1 MPAPSQY
8 RVTRDIDVWCLAV
21 AETIIWAGSLYL
33 FAALLPYWESELG
46 WPKTHVAMVFSGALF
61 MSALLSPTAGR
72 LIDRDM
78 GRSVLVLSATAT
90 AILLVAVSFTQS
102 FALFACLWLA
112 VGCCMAG
119 SLYDPCFAYLVHSR
133 GDNAKSAITLVTLVA
148 GFAGTLAFPVNTYVA
163 ELYNWRASAQVFAGL
178 IVCVALPCFWIGT
191 RQRATV
197 HETSSDQPP
206 AKADD
211 AAYKRARK
219 TLTFWLLGLSF
230 ALMYLNHGTV
240 ITHLLPKLEQ
250 QQIPLEYAVFTISL
264 LGPSQVAGRV
274 LMIVLERWISMRAI
288 AVISVLCL
296 ALAAIAL
303 VFASYWQWLLPVFAV
318 LQGSG
323 VGISSITR
331 PVIIAELLGRE
342 SFGAI
347 AGAIA
352 LPVMV
357 AMAIASTVASGLW
370 LVGGYDLVFA
380 LNILFALVAVAALM
394 AALRI
399 GPAPWA
405 HAANNP
411 AD

>member
-1 MPAPSQY
+1 MT
-8 RVTRDIDVWCLAV
+8 RVLP
-21 AETIIWAGSLYL
+21 IW
-33 FAALLPYWESELG
+33 
-46 WPKTHVAMVFSGALF
+46 
-61 MSALLSPTAGR
+61 
-72 LIDRDM
+72 
-78 GRSVLVLSATAT
+78 
-90 AILLVAVSFTQS
+90 
-102 FALFACLWLA
+102 
-112 VGCCMAG
+112 
-119 SLYDPCFAYLVHSR
+119 HS
-133 GDNAKSAITLVTLVA
+133 DNAKSAIHRSRCA

-163 ELYNWRASAQVFAGL
+163 ELYSWRVSARSL
-178 IVCVALPCFWIGT
+178 RDSLCVALPCFWIGT
-191 RQRATV
+191 RQRVTV

-206 AKADD
+206 AKAND

-274 LMIVLERWISMRAI
+274 LMVVLERWISMRAI

-331 PVIIAELLGRE
+331 PVIAELLGRE

-357 AMAIASTVASGLW
+357 ARPLLPRWPRDCGWSADTICIFQHPVCT
-370 LVGGYDLVFA
+370 GG
-380 LNILFALVAVAALM
+380 IC
-394 AALRI
+394 R
-399 GPAPWA
+399 
-405 HAANNP
+405 
-411 AD
+411 ADGGAT